1 MFVFETL
8 HVSGTAILFLVA
20 LPQLN
25 SMRAILATH
34 LIAFIPSILMMLSDF
49 GEGKMVNVGID
60 ALAMLLQLICIIVW
74 TVLEMDTMTNDWSL
88 PVGLILISFG
98 WWESYVTEDGMLK
111 VLWKIKDRMSDL
123 NSGPGEQELIDR
135 TVCGMHVQILADDPK
150 KKANARGPTYFF
162 ISLWKIGFFLML
174 MSTILKEEGILTSYS
189 VLYTDFTKAF
199 ETLEYRLMIT
209 STGSTNYLPPIWN
222 IELLRWE
229 KLWEGPAGVIVV
241 QILCSWILYSLA
253 KFANR
258 CRIHYCFALPMTL
271 VTPVCLFTLAPL
283 CSYRLDN
290 PCAYTST
297 FPDHLFFQCPADKKW
312 VSWMGDDYVL
322 WLFAFISFCW
332 ISSQIWRAPNII
344 LADTSK
350 IFSKLY
356 YHGLLVDTCLML
368 NRRNENFK
376 KPEERNPKPQLVKGC
391 ATMWHESSEEI
402 KVCLKSLFKMDE
414 DYCVRK
420 LREGTYDQFEWE
432 AHVFFDDCMK
442 KLEDKWKGKLKDKNN
457 EKKDGKKGDKDKVD
471 DTKWVVNDYVLDLL
485 TTVDEYGT
493 QWYDK
498 IGVNFPKPKK
508 MLTPYG
514 GRLTWEFPGGTSMVV
529 HLKDKSKI
537 RNKKRYLNTILL
549 KNNNLVNL
557 YMF

>member
-1 MFVFETL
+1 
-8 HVSGTAILFLVA
+8 
-20 LPQLN
+20 
-25 SMRAILATH
+25 
-34 LIAFIPSILMMLSDF
+34 
-49 GEGKMVNVGID
+49 
-60 ALAMLLQLICIIVW
+60 
-74 TVLEMDTMTNDWSL
+74 
-88 PVGLILISFG
+88 
-98 WWESYVTEDGMLK
+98 
-111 VLWKIKDRMSDL
+111 
-123 NSGPGEQELIDR
+123 
-135 TVCGMHVQILADDPK
+135 
-150 KKANARGPTYFF
+150 
-162 ISLWKIGFFLML
+162 
-174 MSTILKEEGILTSYS
+174 
-189 VLYTDFTKAF
+189 
-199 ETLEYRLMIT
+199 
-209 STGSTNYLPPIWN
+209 
-222 IELLRWE
+222 
-229 KLWEGPAGVIVV
+229 
-241 QILCSWILYSLA
+241 
-253 KFANR
+253 
-258 CRIHYCFALPMTL
+258 MTL

-283 CSYRLDN
+283 CSYRLNN

-297 FPDHLFFQCPADKKW
+297 FPDHLFFKCPADKKW

-376 KPEERNPKPQLVKGC
+376 KPEERDPKPQLVKGC

-420 LREGTYDQFEWE
+420 LRKDTYDQFEWE

-457 EKKDGKKGDKDKVD
+457 EKKDGKKGDKAKMD

-493 QWYDK
+493 QWYEK
-498 IGVNFPKPKK
+498 IGVKFPEPKK

-514 GRLTWEFPGGTSMVV
+514 GRLTWEFPGGTKMVV

-537 RNKKRYLNTILL
+537 RNKKRWSQIMYMYYFLGFQIAADEGNREVRDEEMLTPDQKEEYL
-549 KNNNLVNL
+549 KKEEEDKKKRKAEDRKSVV
-557 YMF
+557 

>member
-1 MFVFETL
+1 M
-8 HVSGTAILFLVA
+8 SGTAILFLVA

-25 SMRAILATH
+25 SIRAILATH
-34 LIAFIPSILMMLSDF
+34 LIAFIPCILMMLSDL

-88 PVGLILISFG
+88 TVGLILISFG

-150 KKANARGPTYFF
+150 GALGQKGANARGPTYFL

-174 MSTILKEEGILTSYS
+174 MSTMLKEEGILSS
-189 VLYTDFTKAF
+189 FSILYTDFTKAF
-199 ETLEYRLMIT
+199 ETLEYRLLIT
-209 STGSTNYLPPIWN
+209 STGSTNYIPPIWN
-222 IELLRWE
+222 IELLRWD

-253 KFANR
+253 KFSNR

-283 CSYRLDN
+283 CSYRLKN
-290 PCAYTST
+290 PCSYSST
-297 FPDHLFFQCPADKKW
+297 FPDHLFFQCPADMKW
-312 VSWMGDDYVL
+312 TSWMGEDYAI
-322 WLFAFISFCW
+322 WLLGLISFFW
-332 ISSQIWRAPNII
+332 ISFQIWRSPNII
-344 LADTSK
+344 LADTNK

-368 NRRNENFK
+368 NRRNDNKKKKEKKENE
-376 KPEERNPKPQLVKGC
+376 KPPQIVKGC

-420 LREGTYDQFEWE
+420 LRDKVYDQFEWE
-432 AHVFFDDCMK
+432 CHVFFDDCMME
-442 KLEDKWKGKLKDKNN
+442 LEDKWKSQLKKEKIKNTH
-457 EKKDGKKGDKDKVD
+457 GKKEEKESD
-471 DTKWVVNDYVLDLL
+471 DCKRVVNTFVLDLL
-485 TTVDEYGT
+485 RTVDAYGT
-493 QWYDK
+493 EWYDK
-498 IGVNFPKPKK
+498 IGVKFENPEKI
-508 MLTPYG
+508 LTPYG
-514 GRLTWEFPGGTSMVV
+514 GRLTWRFPGGTKMIV

-537 RNKKRYLNTILL
+537 RNKKR
-549 KNNNLVNL
+549 
-557 YMF
+557 

>member
-1 MFVFETL
+1 MKIWEFFIVFILETL

-34 LIAFIPSILMMLSDF
+34 LIAFIPCILMMLSDL

-123 NSGPGEQELIDR
+123 NSGPGEQKLVDG

-150 KKANARGPTYFF
+150 GALGQKGANARGPTYFL

-174 MSTILKEEGILTSYS
+174 MSTMLKEEGLLSSYR

-199 ETLEYRLMIT
+199 ETLEYRLLIT

-222 IELLRWE
+222 IELLRWD

-283 CSYRLDN
+283 CSYRLKD

-297 FPDHLFFQCPADKKW
+297 FPDHLFFQCPADMKW
-312 VSWMGDDYVL
+312 DSWMGEDYVL

-332 ISSQIWRAPNII
+332 ITFQIWTPPGHI

-376 KPEERNPKPQLVKGC
+376 KPEERKPKPQLVKGC

-420 LREGTYDQFEWE
+420 LRKDTYDQFEWE

-442 KLEDKWKGKLKDKNN
+442 KLEDKWKSKLKDKSSEN
-457 EKKDGKKGDKDKVD
+457 KDGKKGDKNKPD

-493 QWYDK
+493 EWYEK
-498 IGVNFPKPKK
+498 IGVKFPKPKK

-514 GRLTWEFPGGTSMVV
+514 GRLTWEFPGGTRMIV

-537 RNKKRYLNTILL
+537 RNKKR
-549 KNNNLVNL
+549 
-557 YMF
+557 